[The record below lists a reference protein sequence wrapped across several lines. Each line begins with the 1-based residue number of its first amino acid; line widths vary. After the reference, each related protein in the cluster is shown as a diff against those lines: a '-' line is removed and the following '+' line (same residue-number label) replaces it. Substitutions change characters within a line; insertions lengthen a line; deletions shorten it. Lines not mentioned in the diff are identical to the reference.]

1 MELVFCLHEKYEL
14 LIDIALQGQICRAQG
29 QRLKIQTVDLPAM
42 AKRFQFHVS
51 VGFMFS
57 SL

>member
-1 MELVFCLHEKYEL
+1 MELHEKYEL

-51 VGFMFS
+51 VGFMFI